1 MAENVSTALI
11 DHDKWTGRLFGG
23 AEGSWYQ
30 ASETREVIEP
40 ATGER
45 LANIGLARAADVKRA
60 AQAAAAAQPAWA
72 ALPPRDRAAIMRR
85 AAAALE
91 RNLEEAARYI
101 ARETG
106 GIPAKAQLEVAEAA
120 TQLHIAS
127 GLPLAPQGLVLP
139 SPAGRTSY
147 ARRVPHGVVGVI
159 SPFNFPLI
167 LSMRSVA
174 PALAMGNAVV
184 LKPDPQTPISGGF
197 LIARA
202 FEEAGLPPGV
212 LQVVPGDADAGA
224 AVVDAPEV
232 RMIAF
237 TGSTAAGRKVGEL
250 AGRLL
255 KKVSLELGGK
265 NTLIVLD
272 DADLDVAA
280 SNAAFGAFFHQGQI
294 CMATGRILA
303 HRSMAAELTKRL
315 VEKANTL
322 PVGDPAS
329 GKVAIGPL
337 INARQLSNVDAIVQA
352 SIHAGAVLEAGGVH
366 ERLFYR
372 PTVLSNVQPG
382 MRAFDEEIFGPVAV
396 VTPFDSDDEAVE
408 LANRTEYGLSCAVIG
423 TSLARATA
431 VGERLKSGLLHIN
444 GQTVADECVNPFG
457 GRGDSGNGGSM
468 GGPADVEEYTQWQWV
483 TVKGA
488 AERTP
493 F

>member
-1 MAENVSTALI
+1 MTDSPHHPLI
-11 DHDKWTGRLFGG
+11 DQDVWTGRLFGG
-23 AEGSWYQ
+23 AHGTWY
-30 ASETREVIEP
+30 AAGETRDVTEP

-45 LANIGLARAADVKRA
+45 LANVGLARASDVARA
-60 AQAAAAAQPAWA
+60 ASAAAAAQPAWA
-72 ALPPRDRAAIMRR
+72 ALAPRDRAAVMRR

-91 RNLEEAARYI
+91 RNLEHAAHYI

-120 TQLHIAS
+120 TQLHIAA
-127 GLPLAPQGLVLP
+127 GLPLQPQGLVLP
-139 SPAGRTSY
+139 SAAGRTSY

-159 SPFNFPLI
+159 SPFNFPLV

-174 PALAMGNAVV
+174 PALALGNAVV
-184 LKPDPQTPISGGF
+184 LKPDPQTPVSGGF

-224 AVVDAPEV
+224 AVVEAPEV

-272 DADLDVAA
+272 DADLDLAA

-294 CMATGRILA
+294 CMATGRIVA
-303 HRSMAAELTKRL
+303 HRTIAAELTRRL
-315 VEKANTL
+315 VEKATTL

-329 GKVAIGPL
+329 GRVAIGPL
-337 INARQLSNVDAIVQA
+337 INARQLQNVDSIVRA
-352 SIHAGAVLEAGGVH
+352 SVEAGAVLEAGGTY
-366 ERLFYR
+366 ERLFYK
-372 PTVLSNVQPG
+372 PTVLSNVRPG

-396 VTPFDSDDEAVE
+396 VTPFDSDDEAIE
-408 LANRTEYGLSCAVIG
+408 LANRTEYGLSCGVIG
-423 TSLARATA
+423 ASLSRATS
-431 VGERLKSGLLHIN
+431 VGDRLKCGLLHIN

-468 GGPADVEEYTQWQWV
+468 GGPADAEEYTQWQWV

>member
-1 MAENVSTALI
+1 MTDSPRNTLI
-11 DHDKWTGRLFGG
+11 DHDVWSGRLFGG
-23 AEGSWYQ
+23 TDGNWY
-30 ASETREVIEP
+30 AATETRDVTEP

-45 LANIGLARAADVKRA
+45 LTTIGVARAADVAHA
-60 AQAAAAAQPAWA
+60 AKAAAAAQPAWA
-72 ALPPRDRAAIMRR
+72 VLPPRDRAAIMRR
-85 AAAALE
+85 AAAVLE
-91 RNLEEAARYI
+91 RDLEHAARYI

-120 TQLHIAS
+120 TQLHIAA
-127 GLPLAPQGLVLP
+127 GLPLQPQGLVLP
-139 SPAGRTSY
+139 SVAGRTSY

-174 PALAMGNAVV
+174 PALALGNAVV
-184 LKPDPQTPISGGF
+184 LKPDPQTPVSGGF

-224 AVVDAPEV
+224 AVVEAPEV

-265 NTLIVLD
+265 NTLVVLD
-272 DADLDVAA
+272 DADLDLAA

-303 HRSMAAELTKRL
+303 HRTIAAELTRRL
-315 VEKANTL
+315 VEKATTL

-329 GKVAIGPL
+329 GRVAIGPL
-337 INARQLSNVDAIVQA
+337 INARQLQNVDSIVRA
-352 SIHAGAVLEAGGVH
+352 SVEAGAVLEAGGSY
-366 ERLFYR
+366 ERLFYK
-372 PTVLSNVQPG
+372 PTVLSNVRPG
-382 MRAFDEEIFGPVAV
+382 MRAFDEEIFGPVAA

-423 TSLARATA
+423 TSLSRATA
-431 VGERLKSGLLHIN
+431 IGDRLKCGLLHIN

-468 GGPADVEEYTQWQWV
+468 GGPADVDEYTQWQWV

>member
-1 MAENVSTALI
+1 MTDSQRTALI
-11 DHDKWTGRLFGG
+11 DHDVWNGGLFGG
-23 AEGSWYQ
+23 ADGRWYAADQ
-30 ASETREVIEP
+30 TRDVIEP

-45 LANIGLARAADVKRA
+45 LTNIGVARAADVARA
-60 AQAAAAAQPAWA
+60 AKAAAAAQPAWA
-72 ALPPRDRAAIMRR
+72 ALAPRERAAVLRR

-91 RNLEEAARYI
+91 RNLEDAARYI

-106 GIPAKAQLEVAEAA
+106 GILAKAQLEVAEAA
-120 TQLHIAS
+120 TQLHIAAA
-127 GLPLAPQGLVLP
+127 LPLQPQGLLLP
-139 SPAGRTSY
+139 STAGRTSY
-147 ARRVPHGVVGVI
+147 ARRVAHGVVGVI

-184 LKPDPQTPISGGF
+184 LKPDPQTPVSGGF

-224 AVVDAPEV
+224 AVVEAPEV

-265 NTLIVLD
+265 NTLIVLE

-294 CMATGRILA
+294 CMATGRIVA
-303 HRSMAAELTKRL
+303 HRKIAAELTRRL
-315 VEKANTL
+315 IDKAQTL

-329 GKVAIGPL
+329 GTVAIGPL
-337 INARQLSNVDAIVQA
+337 INERQLRGVDAIVRA
-352 SIHAGAVLEAGGVH
+352 SIEAGAVLEAGGTF
-366 ERLFYR
+366 ERLFYK

-396 VTPFDSDDEAVE
+396 ITPFDSDDEAVE
-408 LANRTEYGLSCAVIG
+408 LANRTEYGLACAVIG
-423 TSLARATA
+423 ASVARASA
-431 VGERLKSGLLHIN
+431 IGERLKCGLLHIN
-444 GQTVADECVNPFG
+444 GQTIADECVNPFG

-468 GGPADVEEYTQWQWV
+468 GGPADPDEYTQWQWV
-483 TVKGA
+483 TVKST

>member
-1 MAENVSTALI
+1 MTDIPRNPLI
-11 DHDKWTGRLFGG
+11 DEDVWTGRLFGG
-23 AEGSWYQ
+23 PDGRWYT
-30 ASETREVIEP
+30 AGETRDVTEP

-45 LANIGLARAADVKRA
+45 LTNIGLARAADVARA
-60 AQAAAAAQPAWA
+60 AKAAAAAQPAWA
-72 ALPPRDRAAIMRR
+72 ALPARDRAAIMRR

-91 RNLEEAARYI
+91 RDLAHAARYI

-120 TQLHIAS
+120 TQLHIAA
-127 GLPLAPQGLVLP
+127 GLPLQPQGLVLP
-139 SPAGRTSY
+139 STAGRTSY

-174 PALAMGNAVV
+174 PALALGNAVV
-184 LKPDPQTPISGGF
+184 LKPDPQTPVSGGY

-212 LQVVPGDADAGA
+212 LQVVPGDADAGQ
-224 AVVDAPEV
+224 AVVEAPEV

-265 NTLIVLD
+265 NTLVVLD
-272 DADLDVAA
+272 DADLDLAA

-303 HRSMAAELTKRL
+303 HRTIAAELTRRL

-329 GKVAIGPL
+329 GTVAIGPL
-337 INARQLSNVDAIVQA
+337 INARQLQHVDSIVRA
-352 SIHAGAVLEAGGVH
+352 SVEAGAVLEAGGTY
-366 ERLFYR
+366 ERLFYK
-372 PTVLSNVQPG
+372 PTVLSNARPG

-408 LANRTEYGLSCAVIG
+408 LANQTEYGLSCAVIG
-423 TSLARATA
+423 TAVARATA
-431 VGERLKSGLLHIN
+431 IGERLRCGLLHIN
-444 GQTVADECVNPFG
+444 GTTVADECVNPFG

-468 GGPADVEEYTQWQWV
+468 GGPADAEEYTQWQWV

-488 AERTP
+488 VERTP

>member
-1 MAENVSTALI
+1 MADSPNHPLI
-11 DHDKWTGRLFGG
+11 DHDVWTGRLFGG
-23 AEGSWYQ
+23 PDGAWYT
-30 ASETREVIEP
+30 AGETRDVVEP

-45 LANIGLARAADVKRA
+45 LTRIGLARATDVAHA
-60 AQAAAAAQPAWA
+60 ARCAAAAQPAWA
-72 ALPPRDRAAIMRR
+72 ALAPRDRAAILRR

-91 RNLEEAARYI
+91 RNLESAARYI

-106 GIPAKAQLEVAEAA
+106 GILAKAQLEVAEAA
-120 TQLHIAS
+120 TQLHIAA
-127 GLPLAPQGLVLP
+127 GLPLQPQGLVLP
-139 SPAGRTSY
+139 SVAGRTSY

-174 PALAMGNAVV
+174 PALALGNAVV
-184 LKPDPQTPISGGF
+184 LKPDPQTPVSGGF

-224 AVVDAPEV
+224 AVVEAPQV

-272 DADLDVAA
+272 DADLDIAA

-294 CMATGRILA
+294 CMATGRIVA
-303 HRSMAAELTKRL
+303 HRAIAAELTRRL

-322 PVGDPAS
+322 PLGDPAS
-329 GKVAIGPL
+329 GTVAIGPL
-337 INARQLSNVDAIVQA
+337 INARQLNNVDSIVRA
-352 SIHAGAVLEAGGVH
+352 SVEAGAALEAGGTY
-366 ERLFYR
+366 ERLFYK
-372 PTVLSNVQPG
+372 PTVLSNVRPG

-408 LANRTEYGLSCAVIG
+408 LANRSEYGLACAVIG
-423 TSLARATA
+423 ASLARASA
-431 VGERLKSGLLHIN
+431 IGERLKCGLLHIN

-457 GRGDSGNGGSM
+457 GRGDSGNGSSM
-468 GGPADVEEYTQWQWV
+468 GGPADAEEYTQWQWV
-483 TVKGA
+483 TVKSA

>member
-1 MAENVSTALI
+1 
-11 DHDKWTGRLFGG
+11 
-23 AEGSWYQ
+23 
-30 ASETREVIEP
+30 
-40 ATGER
+40 
-45 LANIGLARAADVKRA
+45 
-60 AQAAAAAQPAWA
+60 
-72 ALPPRDRAAIMRR
+72 
-85 AAAALE
+85 
-91 RNLEEAARYI
+91 
-101 ARETG
+101 
-106 GIPAKAQLEVAEAA
+106 
-120 TQLHIAS
+120 
-127 GLPLAPQGLVLP
+127 VLP
-139 SPAGRTSY
+139 SVAGRTSY

-174 PALAMGNAVV
+174 PALALGNAVV
-184 LKPDPQTPISGGF
+184 LKPDPQTPVSGGF

-212 LQVVPGDADAGA
+212 LQVVPGDAEAGA
-224 AVVDAPEV
+224 AVVEAPEV

-272 DADLDVAA
+272 DADLDLAA

-294 CMATGRILA
+294 CMATGRIVA
-303 HRSMAAELTKRL
+303 HRKIAEELTRRL
-315 VEKANTL
+315 VEKAKSL
-322 PVGDPAS
+322 PIGDPAS
-329 GKVAIGPL
+329 GMVAIGPL
-337 INARQLSNVDAIVQA
+337 INARQLQNVDSIVRA
-352 SIHAGAVLEAGGVH
+352 SVEAGAVLEAGGTYEH
-366 ERLFYR
+366 LFYK
-372 PTVLSNVQPG
+372 PTVLSNVRPG

-423 TSLARATA
+423 TSLPRATA
-431 VGERLKSGLLHIN
+431 IGDRLKCGLLHIN

-468 GGPADVEEYTQWQWV
+468 GGPADPDEYTQWQWV
-483 TVKGA
+483 TMKGA